1 MGASRK
7 QQRSGGKRRKRNNS
21 SLKDYRRTGKTL
33 QPPFRTISKTK
44 NVPWLRDTFPDMLW
58 LCSVITQHGDE
69 GMLLAAK
76 FIDRVESVIDAAV
89 ADGRVQ
95 KPDGLLLGGELT
107 SFELVSEELR
117 SEIIYALRSDGLY
130 EGGIPGILARALGKY
145 SDMPG
150 AWLLDGWRGREP
162 IIPSDEQERYL
173 AKVVL
178 DSSHGQS
185 SVATR
190 AKCMTLRARF
200 KAGKIVLS
208 PEVFEEWKEVLPRYP
223 SNITE
228 EERRRI
234 EPSIRATFLA
244 FASDK
249 YGVAEDGADTPALAW
264 ARTFWRQNW
273 KLYMCKTSGDQPSGS
288 ELRASKDSI
297 TAAQRQWH
305 AELDDL
311 QKSFDQTAQ
320 HVDPDLYTPDRYEV
334 LTGITLRMLRSLSV
348 LIGYP
353 ALWTMEHGSSIT
365 RALLE
370 SRIVLKWLI
379 QRNDPELY
387 SRFKDYGRGRIKL
400 LKLHLEEYRDSLE
413 DPSPD
418 LDRNIEYLNALV
430 NQDIW
435 EEFQDISIEGN
446 FAGIDTR
453 KMAEQVGL
461 LSEYRLLFA
470 PASASVHGEWGA
482 LDQYILTV
490 CENPLHR
497 HHRVPRADLH
507 IRLGP
512 ELVDSA
518 FSIAH
523 ELVEDYLHAFM
534 DDGSPDNEGTT

>member
-1 MGASRK
+1 MSANRK
-7 QQRSGGKRRKRNNS
+7 QRKSSGNKRQRRNS
-21 SLKDYRRTGKTL
+21 SLKDHRRTGKVL

-44 NVPWLRDTFPDMLW
+44 SVPWLRDIFPDMLW
-58 LCSVITQHGDE
+58 ICAVISHHGDE
-69 GMLLAAK
+69 GMLLASR
-76 FIDRVESVIDAAV
+76 FIDRVESVMDAAA
-89 ADGRVQ
+89 ADGRIT
-95 KPDGLLLGGELT
+95 KPEKLLLGGELT
-107 SFELVSEELR
+107 SFEEVPVELR
-117 SEIIYALRSDGLY
+117 SEIIFALRSDDLY
-130 EGGIPGILARALGKY
+130 EEGVPGVLARALSKY

-162 IIPSDEQERYL
+162 IIAPDEQERYL
-173 AKVVL
+173 ARVVL
-178 DSSHGQS
+178 DSAHGQS
-185 SVATR
+185 AVATK
-190 AKCMTLRARF
+190 AKCMPLRARF
-200 KAGKIVLS
+200 KVGKIVLT
-208 PEVFEEWKEVLPRYP
+208 PEVFEEWKDILPRYP
-223 SNITE
+223 FNVTE

-234 EPSIRATFLA
+234 EPSIRAAFLA
-244 FASDK
+244 LSSLR
-249 YGVAEDGADTPALAW
+249 YGPEEDEADAPALAW

-273 KLYMCKTSGDQPSGS
+273 KLYKCKTSKNQPPGD
-288 ELRASKDSI
+288 ELRASKDTISG
-297 TAAQRQWH
+297 AQRHWH
-305 AELDDL
+305 TELDEL

-320 HVDPDLYTPDRYEV
+320 QVDPDLYNPDRYEV

-353 ALWTMEHGSSIT
+353 ALWTMEHGSSVT

-370 SRIVLKWLI
+370 ARIVLKWLI
-379 QRNDPELY
+379 QRDDPELF
-387 SRFKDYGRGRIKL
+387 SKFEDYGRGRIKL
-400 LKLHLEEYRDSLE
+400 LKLHLEEYRDSLK

-418 LDRNIEYLNALV
+418 LDKHIEYLDALV

-461 LSEYRLLFA
+461 ISEYRLLFA

-482 LDQYILTV
+482 LDQYVLTV

-497 HHRVPRADLH
+497 HHRIPRADLH

-518 FSIAH
+518 IAIASQ
-523 ELVEDYLHAFM
+523 LVGDYVHAFT
-534 DDGSPDNEGTT
+534 DDGRVGLESS

>member
-1 MGASRK
+1 MAAGRK
-7 QQRSGGKRRKRNNS
+7 KQRSDGKRRKRNNS
-21 SLKDYRRTGKTL
+21 SLTDHRRTGKAL
-33 QPPFRTISKTK
+33 QPPFRTISETK
-44 NVPWLRDTFPDMLW
+44 SAPWLRDTFPDMLW
-58 LCSVITQHGDE
+58 LCSVISQHGDE

-76 FIDRVESVIDAAV
+76 FIDRVESVIDTAV
-89 ADGRVQ
+89 ADGRMQ

-107 SFELVSEELR
+107 SFELVQEELR
-117 SEIIYALRSDGLY
+117 SEIIYALRRDCLY
-130 EGGIPGILARALGKY
+130 EQGIPGILARALGKY

-150 AWLLDGWRGREP
+150 AWLFDGWRGREP
-162 IIPSDEQERYL
+162 IIPPDEQERYL

-185 SVATR
+185 AVATR
-190 AKCMTLRARF
+190 VKCMILRARF
-200 KAGKIVLS
+200 KAGKIVLG
-208 PEVFEEWKEVLPRYP
+208 PEVFEEWKSVLPRYP

-244 FASDK
+244 FTSDK

-273 KLYMCKTSGDQPSGS
+273 KLYECKTSSYQLSGS
-288 ELRASKDSI
+288 ELPASKDMI
-297 TAAQRQWH
+297 TAVQSRWH

-311 QKSFDQTAQ
+311 QKSFDQTAHQ
-320 HVDPDLYTPDRYEV
+320 VDPDLYNPDGYEV

-353 ALWTMEHGSSIT
+353 ALWTMEHGSSFT

-379 QRNDPELY
+379 QRNNPELY
-387 SRFKDYGRGRIKL
+387 TRFKNYGRGRIKL
-400 LKLHLEEYRDSLE
+400 LKLHLEEYRDGLE

-435 EEFQDISIEGN
+435 EEFQDISIEGS

-470 PASASVHGEWGA
+470 PASANVHGEWGA
-482 LDQYILTV
+482 LDQYVLTV
-490 CENPLHR
+490 CDNPLHR
-497 HHRVPRADLH
+497 HHRIPRADLR

-518 FSIAH
+518 LSIAH
-523 ELVEDYLHAFM
+523 QLIGDYIHAFTHN
-534 DDGSPDNEGTT
+534 GPPDNEGST